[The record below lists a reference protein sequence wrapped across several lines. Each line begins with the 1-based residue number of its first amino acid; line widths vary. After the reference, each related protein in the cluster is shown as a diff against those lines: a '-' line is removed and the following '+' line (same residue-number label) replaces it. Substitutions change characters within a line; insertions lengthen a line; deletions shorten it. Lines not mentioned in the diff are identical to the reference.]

1 MAVLIL
7 AYKRHEN
14 LAFIVS
20 ECTRAGVIRIY
31 IVVDG
36 PANPEDKHQVDKV
49 RKVVSDFSF
58 DAPVELKV
66 QIRTENAGCGASV
79 ITACDW
85 FFAQEQLGVILEDDC
100 LPSSGFFNFMAE
112 ALPIVAQQPDIWL
125 ASGTQFFP
133 EEFPKQEW
141 ALSRY
146 PMHWGWGTS
155 SDKWRESRIALE
167 ANPPSIRKFISS
179 LRNPELIYW
188 FAGERR
194 AYYGYT
200 DVWDSIYASNMFRLG
215 KLAIVSPRNLVT
227 NVGDDKN
234 ATNTRGVQKYTQ
246 SKISNYETNETMPT
260 YSLSYDLTIRSQFF
274 GISPRHYV
282 TTLLTFVFDVLFI
295 KRQFSKALDSRLL
308 QHRIK

>member
-14 LAFIVS
+14 LALIVS
-20 ECTRAGVIRIY
+20 ECIRAGVIRIY

-36 PANPEDKHQVDKV
+36 AANPEDTHQVDKV
-49 RKVVSDFSF
+49 RKVVGDFSF
-58 DAPVELKV
+58 DKSVEFKV
-66 QIRTENAGCGASV
+66 RIRTQNAGCAASV

-133 EEFPKQEW
+133 EEFPNQKW

-155 SDKWRESRIALE
+155 SDKWRESRIALD
-167 ANPPSIRKFISS
+167 ACPPSLRKLVSS
-179 LRNPELIYW
+179 VRNSDLIYW

-194 AYYGYT
+194 AYFGYT
-200 DVWDSIYASNMFRLG
+200 DVWDSIYASNMFRLE
-215 KLAIVSPRNLVT
+215 KFAIVPPRNLVT
-227 NVGDDKN
+227 NVGDDQN
-234 ATNTRGVQKYTQ
+234 ATNTRGDQKYTQ
-246 SKISNYETNETMPT
+246 SKISSYETNETMPS
-260 YSLSYDLTIRSQFF
+260 YSLNYDLAIRNQFF
-274 GISPRHYV
+274 KISLRHYV

-295 KRQFSKALDSRLL
+295 KKKFSRSLDFRLL
-308 QHRIK
+308 HHEIN